1 MFTKTDISGSC
12 AVATAAVVTG
22 ATTLLYFYSKS
33 KSNKIDN
40 DDDNIIKVELS
51 NLDSAFYLA
60 DIPPITTLTWFTG
73 RYDNARIQLE
83 QRMKAIISKNLW
95 LQGSITFSS
104 YIKCSCTLSYSNTAL
119 VKDDIDITNNL
130 TTIEASLSPISYDMS
145 LSEQNNT
152 LLKSNVYKTDVFIK
166 NSPNEPLFK
175 ATIIPC
181 SKNPN
186 DKFALVVQFSHVVG
200 DGATYY
206 KLMHYLCS
214 DVEIEQ
220 LIPQRIHNSDE
231 LQRKVMGKSEAN
243 YLSSFGFTCMGIVGM
258 IENQVKRV
266 LPYEYSFLDESKK
279 KSIETVKEHAAKMS
293 GLEYVSTNDILVSHL
308 MQNSTSEYG
317 LMAINWRDRLPG
329 LLSFMLAIMR
339 IQSSIIRRILLLL
352 D

>member
-1 MFTKTDISGSC
+1 MFTNTDVSSSY
-12 AVATAAVVTG
+12 VVSTAAIVTG
-22 ATTLLYFYSKS
+22 ATTLLYLHSKS
-33 KSNKIDN
+33 NSNKIDN
-40 DDDNIIKVELS
+40 EHNDITKVELS

-73 RYDNARIQLE
+73 SYDTAKLQLE

-95 LQGSITFSS
+95 LQGSISFSS
-104 YIKCSCTLSYSNTAL
+104 YIKCSCTLSYNNKQAEE
-119 VKDDIDITNNL
+119 DIDISNNL
-130 TTIEASLSPISYDMS
+130 TTIEANLSPISFDMS

-166 NSPNEPLFK
+166 NRTNEPLFK

-186 DKFALVVQFSHVVG
+186 EKFALVVQFSHVVG

-220 LIPQRIHNSDE
+220 LIPERIQNSDE
-231 LQRKVMGKSEAN
+231 LQREVMGKSEAN

-266 LPYEYSFLDESKK
+266 LPYEYSFLDESNK
-279 KSIETVKEHAAKMS
+279 KSIETVKVHAA
-293 GLEYVSTNDILVSHL
+293 VDT
-308 MQNSTSEYG
+308 T
-317 LMAINWRDRLPG
+317 
-329 LLSFMLAIMR
+329 
-339 IQSSIIRRILLLL
+339 
-352 D
+352 